1 LPDFFKN
8 QHPRDKRVRRAQEE
22 VNEALAEVF
31 EKYQLSYG
39 EVFHIL
45 SDYLS
50 ICSEVMM
57 EKERQGT
64 EVKEMCPICGEPL
77 DACQCPPHGR
87 ESD

>member
-1 LPDFFKN
+1 MPNLFEK
-8 QHPRDKRVRRAQEE
+8 QHPRDKRVRRAQEDT
-22 VNEALAEVF
+22 NAALAEIF
-31 EKYQLSYG
+31 GRYELSYG

-64 EVKEMCPICGEPL
+64 EVKEMCPVCGEQL

-87 ESD
+87 ESA